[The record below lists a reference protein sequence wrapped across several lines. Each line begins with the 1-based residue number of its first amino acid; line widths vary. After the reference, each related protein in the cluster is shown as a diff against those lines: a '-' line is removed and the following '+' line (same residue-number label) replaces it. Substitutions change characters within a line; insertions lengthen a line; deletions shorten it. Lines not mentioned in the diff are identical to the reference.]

1 MNGQTRLTLNK
12 SAQTNNGND
21 VDSAMDALAHAST
34 IAGTQAELSEETF
47 DNTFS
52 SQISSL
58 VASTEGDQS
67 SFKTFK
73 SNGVL
78 RALVIQA
85 ESHLLMGILQLTQEN
100 MAGYLKCGLNIKKGK
115 KVNKGESKLCIS

>member
-1 MNGQTRLTLNK
+1 
-12 SAQTNNGND
+12 
-21 VDSAMDALAHAST
+21 MDALTHASI
-34 IAGTQAELSEETF
+34 IAGSQAELSEETF

-58 VASTEGDQS
+58 VASTVGDQAS
-67 SFKTFK
+67 LKTFK

-85 ESHLLMGILQLTQEN
+85 ESYLLMGILQLTQEN
-100 MAGYLKCGLNIKKGK
+100 MAGYLKCVLNIKKGNQK
-115 KVNKGESKLCIS
+115 KKLN